1 MQDSM
6 ETRHQRNQY
15 PAHSLSRN
23 YFFSSTILTASAAW
37 VVAFAAQIAVTKSVR
52 LQSFIHIHLITTP
65 GAFQDGHQAVG
76 VMWFAVFLQLLL
88 IIGVTAILLRDEP
101 STYRLQICLFSSMA
115 SIFAVFGV
123 DMSIFAAQ
131 PARRAMAA
139 GWLILAVIDLMWT
152 ICFSAEPHTPFARL
166 VDSMTIGSRNA
177 HTDSQVEDKERQ
189 ASNAGRT
196 PSNRV
201 SSGKFIES
209 ELLPSPDQAKAAP
222 DQRQNG
228 HPSPEISANW
238 TPMGRHRIVESL
250 EDLTAT
256 MDLEGGVARPDS
268 VTVTPR
274 THSFPP
280 PPVAAKNRRAVVY
293 VEEPRHL
300 STIYDQTERGTSEAR
315 TGSQRDSEELYPFRV
330 RAKGDWIPRS
340 PSEISFKK
348 GDILH
353 SAEKDGKKWWNV
365 RKVDGAVGCEFIIL
379 LTSSNGL
386 T

>member
-1 MQDSM
+1 MQEM
-6 ETRHQRNQY
+6 QTPHQRNQY
-15 PAHSLSRN
+15 PVHSLSRN
-23 YFFSSTILTASAAW
+23 YFYSSTILTASAAW
-37 VVAFAAQIAVTKSVR
+37 VVAFAAQIAVTK
-52 LQSFIHIHLITTP
+52 I
-65 GAFQDGHQAVG
+65 DGHQAVG

-88 IIGVTAILLRDEP
+88 IIGVTGILLRNE
-101 STYRLQICLFSSMA
+101 SSAYRLQICLFSCMA

-123 DMSIFAAQ
+123 DMGIFAAQ
-131 PARRAMAA
+131 PARSAMAA

-152 ICFSAEPHTPFARL
+152 LSFSAEPHTPFGRL

-189 ASNAGRT
+189 TFNAGRT

-201 SSGKFIES
+201 SAGKFIES
-209 ELLPSPDQAKAAP
+209 ELLPSPDQATTAP
-222 DQRQNG
+222 EHRQNG
-228 HPSPEISANW
+228 NPSPEISANW

-250 EDLTAT
+250 EDLTAA
-256 MDLEGGVARPDS
+256 MDLEDGVARADGI
-268 VTVTPR
+268 TVTPR

-315 TGSQRDSEELYPFRV
+315 TDSEELYPFRV

-365 RKVDGAVGCEFIIL
+365 RKVDGSVG
-379 LTSSNGL
+379 SAPSNYFMVLNG
-386 T
+386 

>member
-1 MQDSM
+1 MQEM

-15 PAHSLSRN
+15 PVHSLSRN
-23 YFFSSTILTASAAW
+23 YFYSSTILTASAAW
-37 VVAFAAQIAVTKSVR
+37 VVAFAAQIAVT
-52 LQSFIHIHLITTP
+52 HI
-65 GAFQDGHQAVG
+65 DGHQAVG

-88 IIGVTAILLRDEP
+88 IIGVTAILLRHE
-101 STYRLQICLFSSMA
+101 SSAYRLQICLFSSMA

-139 GWLILAVIDLMWT
+139 GWLILAVIDLLWT
-152 ICFSAEPHTPFARL
+152 LSFSAEPHTPFARL

-177 HTDSQVEDKERQ
+177 RTDSQVEDKERQ

-222 DQRQNG
+222 EQRQNG
-228 HPSPEISANW
+228 NPSPEISANW
-238 TPMGRHRIVESL
+238 TPMGRHKIVESL

-256 MDLEGGVARPDS
+256 MDLQLEGGAARPDNI
-268 VTVTPR
+268 TVTPR

-300 STIYDQTERGTSEAR
+300 STIYDQTERGTTSEAR
-315 TGSQRDSEELYPFRV
+315 TDSEELYPFRV

-365 RKVDGAVGCEFIIL
+365 RKVDGSVG
-379 LTSSNGL
+379 SAPSNYFMVLNG
-386 T
+386 